1 MHLIASL
8 QSNAWR
14 EGDRRLPRRERVIVS
29 AGTPQLICQR
39 TNGLNNVEGVFTL
52 NGIASSGSEILRH
65 RAEMSRAHDQA
76 FQRDGWILS
85 GWSNIVSTFS

>member
-14 EGDRRLPRRERVIVS
+14 EGVRRLLRRERVS

-39 TNGLNNVEGVFTL
+39 TNGLNNVEGVFTR
-52 NGIASSGSEILRH
+52 NGTASSGSEILSH

-76 FQRDGWILS
+76 FQRDGWILD
-85 GWSNIVSTFS
+85 GWSIIVSTLS